1 MQGIDR
7 DVLGKVARWLGEGHD
22 AWRYTV
28 VRTWGSSPR
37 LQRFT
42 SIHDQGQTGH
52 AAENQISD
60 EASALARANKTQVQ

>member
-7 DVLGKVARWLGEGHD
+7 DVLGTAARWLGEGHD

-42 SIHDQGQTGH
+42 SIHDQGQRGH
-52 AAENQISD
+52 AENQISD
-60 EASALARANKTQVQ
+60 ETSALARANKTQVQ

>member
-7 DVLGKVARWLGEGHD
+7 DVLRTVARWLGEGHD
-22 AWRYTV
+22 A
-28 VRTWGSSPR
+28 SPR

-52 AAENQISD
+52 AENQISD